1 MDKKNEQKKTK
12 TTKQDMKLLAITVR
26 LGYSAVAIEAAR
38 AAGGDGAI
46 IVDGRGVGNSEKNF
60 FGLRIEPETEMI
72 LMAVPEKDSL
82 KIAKAVYAACPYTSD
97 ARGQVLVLPLSH
109 YFF

>member
-12 TTKQDMKLLAITVR
+12 ATKQDMKLLAITVR

-38 AAGGDGAI
+38 AAGGEGAI
-46 IVDGRGVGNSEKNF
+46 VVDGRGVGNSEKNF

-82 KIAKAVYAACPYTSD
+82 KIAKAVYAACPFASD

>member
-12 TTKQDMKLLAITVR
+12 ATKQDMKLLAITVR

-38 AAGGDGAI
+38 AAGGEGAI
-46 IVDGRGVGNSEKNF
+46 VVDGRGVGNSEKNF

-72 LMAVPEKDSL
+72 LMAVPEIDSL

>member
-12 TTKQDMKLLAITVR
+12 ATKQDMKLLAITVR
-26 LGYSAVAIEAAR
+26 LGYSTAAIEAAR
-38 AAGGDGAI
+38 AAGGEGAI
-46 IVDGRGVGNSEKNF
+46 VVDGRGVGNSEKNF